1 MKNRYKILTQNPI
14 KRIDDVNERISKAI
28 VDITNNKSETTNLV
42 SNITEQLGWTKG
54 NPLNAQL
61 EGVVSKRCAMS
72 GDGKTVVYKD
82 TATNDLLVYSNIPG
96 RSAKIS
102 TGDMPGEW
110 LLGGSDIR
118 QIELSDD
125 GSVIVAGD
133 ARGFIYN
140 TSGVQAGAGRV
151 LVYRFE
157 NGVWVN
163 RLKAIGATDK
173 GMFTP
178 IVLGHSISC
187 NQDGTVIA
195 AMAGNYSQVSGLT
208 ASEAVKLWRW
218 DLTSSEYV
226 EDTSLTAP
234 GKLSVVW
241 SNFGSIAL
249 TQDGS
254 VVIVAERGG
263 GKLHRIDYVDSAW
276 GPPTVIT
283 YATAFPGMA
292 STPRGDIG
300 RLPTVVSN
308 KDGFVLG
315 LTGTT
320 LDNDGSLNTAVV
332 FKFPDTYTSGALV
345 SVEIPMSDGYWC
357 DMSKTSDYVVLGRG
371 ELNSQRG
378 QVAVYKLTVRET
390 SITSNPVNIVSGI
403 NNTDAVGGSDNIGA
417 GVAISNDGKH
427 FAFQCDN
434 ALSKLAG
441 IYRVGMND
449 IDALRSEVLEI
460 DNKINLENLKLESVK
475 QNVPPN
481 LEPLFVEPTWNE
493 KPEYTLST
501 LTQGQYPLFGLDNN
515 YSDALV
521 LPYTNGI
528 SNDWD
533 ITYTN
538 TTIDKQIVKNIANS
552 LKYTGSGSVN
562 EHSLVTAKEYTIKD
576 GFNFSCKVTLDD
588 SDGNRAVLGYNVVF
602 DASGSGIDTYFNLN
616 ASGTTEV
623 ELVMV
628 KDQDSSN
635 VRVWV
640 DGVEDNTTV
649 FPDFDGGRLV
659 VLANPNATFSD
670 VKLTD
675 TKVELPDFDKNTRD
689 NEVAYLQEVTTTT
702 PIDDQRVKVLKATIK
717 ATQFWS
723 SDDTQPYYLYKKGAS
738 VYYRTGYGAFDMFAE
753 YPKYLANITETSAV
767 DYGVDIFR
775 WYGLS
780 GGTTNKSFKVYA
792 RDITSVQTKSTTAPL
807 IPFDQLSSQSQQ
819 SWIQGKMMWAGL
831 SYSDAQAASVTEY
844 NNMTMES
851 FVTGV
856 AQISSGIDYEDTHQT
871 MVWSNEL
878 TTGKYSTRDL
888 WFLNRLNVPEEQEYV
903 VSDDNNS
910 YVNNVYLPI
919 TTISEIQDAAV
930 KILTGEKLTTGKS
943 TGLWPIPNSTWSST
957 DPLIV
962 YSPDTTTTETNF
974 SDAGSFPTRA
984 EWDAKGLSS
993 FYAPYVTALGGDA
1006 AAETTFDALD
1016 FKQFIEQFLFNNS
1029 NTVKFEALPQ

>member
-14 KRIDDVNERISKAI
+14 KQIDDVNERISKAI

-218 DLTSSEYV
+218 DPTSSEYV

-234 GKLSVVW
+234 GKLNVAW

-283 YATAFPGMA
+283 YATAFPDIPVDG
-292 STPRGDIG
+292 IG
-300 RLPTVVSN
+300 RLPMVVSN

-357 DMSKTSDYVVLGRG
+357 DMSKTNDYVVLGRG

-378 QVAVYKLTVRET
+378 QVAVYKLTVGET
-390 SITSNPVNIVSGI
+390 SITSNPVNIISGI

-460 DNKINLENLKLESVK
+460 DNKINLENLKLDSVK

-481 LEPLFVEPTWNE
+481 LDPLFVEPTSWNE

-576 GFNFSCKVTLDD
+576 GFNFSCKVTLAD

-616 ASGTTEV
+616 ASGTTEM
-623 ELVMV
+623 ELVMI
-628 KDQDSSN
+628 KDQDISG
-635 VRVWV
+635 VRVWI
-640 DGVEDNTTV
+640 DGVEDETTV
-649 FPDFDGGRLV
+649 FPDFVGGRLV
-659 VLANPNATFSD
+659 VIANSNATFSE

-675 TKVELPDFDKNTRD
+675 TKYEIPDLYELTKTKSINLNILTTVNPIDQDFLNKVSALQEASTLWNGP
-689 NEVAYLQEVTTTT
+689 NEV
-702 PIDDQRVKVLKATIK
+702 
-717 ATQFWS
+717 
-723 SDDTQPYYLYKKGAS
+723 PYYFAKLGAS
-738 VYYRTGYGAFDMFAE
+738 VYFRMNEQSIEANKSNLIYYANRPATAAVIYGGDIKLDEPSISIKIYTRDVSSVNEILNTTGFVTFEEFTQQTREGYIASLMYEPNGN
-753 YPKYLANITETSAV
+753 PT
-767 DYGVDIFR
+767 
-775 WYGLS
+775 
-780 GGTTNKSFKVYA
+780 GTT
-792 RDITSVQTKSTTAPL
+792 RE
-807 IPFDQLSSQSQQ
+807 
-819 SWIQGKMMWAGL
+819 
-831 SYSDAQAASVTEY
+831 QA
-844 NNMTMES
+844 
-851 FVTGV
+851 
-856 AQISSGIDYEDTHQT
+856 IDYWTST
-871 MVWSNEL
+871 VSSWSPLSLLAYGGLPTPSIINLNPSMVWTNEL
-878 TTGKYSTRDL
+878 SEGTYNERDL

-903 VSDDNNS
+903 VSIDNNS

-919 TTISEIQDAAV
+919 TTVSKIQDVAV
-930 KILTGEKLTTGKS
+930 KILTGEKLSGMM
-943 TGLWPIPNSTWSST
+943 TGLWPIANSVWSST
-957 DPLIV
+957 DPLVV

-1006 AAETTFDALD
+1006 AAETTFDTLG

-1029 NTVKFEALPQ
+1029 NTVKFEALP